1 MGNWWEGKAAHF
13 EIGTVKEINAD
24 FVKSFSGKITG
35 AMAAT
40 FIYGKYVSIVT
51 ENLDKR
57 MINSKVLLTR
67 KPMNI
72 FYSQYKHMIIRGG
85 FGCGKT
91 IIALAMLKKI
101 AESLRNDEKLYFIC
115 YNSRSELL
123 DQMAKGAQENE
134 LINLILFQRKG
145 KQKLSQIIKSI
156 MEENESTRK
165 INFVVDEYDGEDLN
179 ESEAKG
185 LNEVFSESLKE
196 LFILLI
202 EQPIKKERNIDNI
215 LQKRNMIKLLKNIE
229 LYELTRV
236 MRNSVEIHNSVK
248 LTTDVLKKE
257 TIFIHRK
264 ITK

>member
-1 MGNWWEGKAAHF
+1 
-13 EIGTVKEINAD
+13 
-24 FVKSFSGKITG
+24 
-35 AMAAT
+35 
-40 FIYGKYVSIVT
+40 
-51 ENLDKR
+51 
-57 MINSKVLLTR
+57 
-67 KPMNI
+67 
-72 FYSQYKHMIIRGG
+72 MIIRGG

-91 IIALAMLKKI
+91 IIAQAMLKKI

-115 YNSRSELL
+115 HNSRSELL

-215 LQKRNMIKLLKNIE
+215 LQKRNMIKLLKNME
-229 LYELTRV
+229 LYELARV

-257 TIFIHRK
+257 TIFIHKK